1 MQGINYITIF
11 KEGIVEKYT
20 KIFICCAFKFIQINI
35 VYIIGRCIIEV
46 IFTINGGRMMKKITR
61 LISLTLI
68 ILILCGTV
76 AYAEQGNNQAV
87 SGDMYVPVKFICET
101 MGGQVSWDTKKQ
113 ITTVKVGN
121 NELKLFINRCNIILN
136 GKSKVLKEKV
146 KVEEGRTILSLSVLN
161 SQLGL
166 KLTCDDYIKLIS
178 VKFVDLVKAGKTADS
193 SNLLS
198 KSFSKHVT
206 TEFLKFI
213 LVPVFSVVEPDVKT
227 MTISKNTVH
236 QNVFIPFTVQQA
248 KYNFILR
255 FDYSGKIDEFNQ
267 AADSSQF
274 TYSKPSYDNSV
285 NYTEREVTIGEGEWK
300 LPGTLTMP
308 KGKGPFPA
316 LILVHGSGSNDRDE
330 TLGPIKPFRDLAVG
344 LASQGVAVL
353 RYEKRTLEYGVRI
366 QLLPKLTMTEEFEE
380 DAFAAAKYLKTI
392 HGIDTSNITVLG
404 HSEGG
409 YDLPRILGR
418 DKTGTFKAGII
429 MSGCSRPL
437 YELLPEQYK
446 YLAGLGMATD
456 EQAEAMKAQVALIQD
471 KSFDPANPPEGYSL
485 GMPYYFNDMK
495 NYDVI
500 GTARQIDKPILV
512 LQGERDYQ
520 VSPKTD
526 YEGWKKAFEGKSNVQ
541 FKLYPKLNHMYMEG
555 EGQSTPVEYY
565 VNGNIPQYVIN
576 DIAGFIK
583 K

>member
-1 MQGINYITIF
+1 
-11 KEGIVEKYT
+11 
-20 KIFICCAFKFIQINI
+20 
-35 VYIIGRCIIEV
+35 
-46 IFTINGGRMMKKITR
+46 MKKFTR
-61 LISLTLI
+61 LISLM
-68 ILILCGTV
+68 LILLMLSGTV
-76 AYAEQGNNQAV
+76 AYAAQVNNQSV
-87 SGDMYVPVKFICET
+87 SGDIYVPVKFACEAL
-101 MGGQVSWDTKKQ
+101 GGQVSWDSKNQ
-113 ITTVKVGN
+113 ITTVKVGS
-121 NELKLFINRCNIILN
+121 NELKLFINRCDIILN
-136 GKSKVLKEKV
+136 GKAKVLKEKV
-146 KVEEGRTILSLSVLN
+146 KVEEGRTILPLSVLN
-161 SQLGL
+161 SELGL

-178 VKFVDLVKAGKTADS
+178 VKFIDMVKAGKTEGGS
-193 SNLLS
+193 ILLS
-198 KSFSKHVT
+198 KSFLKYVT
-206 TEFLKFI
+206 TEFLNST
-213 LVPVFSVVEPDVKT
+213 LAPAFSVVEPDVKT

-236 QNVFIPFTVQQA
+236 QNVFIPFTIQKA

-255 FDYSGKIDEFNQ
+255 FDYNGKIDEFNQ
-267 AADSSQF
+267 AADLSQF

-285 NYTEREVTIGEGEWK
+285 NYTEKEVTIGEAEWK

-316 LILVHGSGSNDRDE
+316 LILVHGSGPNDRDE
-330 TLGPIKPFRDLAVG
+330 TLGPLKPFRDLAVG

-353 RYEKRTLEYGVRI
+353 RYEKRTLEYGIRV

-380 DAFAAAKYLKTI
+380 DAFAAAKYLETI
-392 HGIDTSNITVLG
+392 DGIDASNISVLG

-446 YLAGLGMATD
+446 YLAGLGMATE
-456 EQAEAMKAQVALIQD
+456 EQAEAAKAQVALIQD

-485 GMPYYFNDMK
+485 GMPYYFYDIK

-500 GTARQIDKPILV
+500 GTARQIEKPILV

-526 YEGWKKAFEGKSNVQ
+526 HEGWKKAFEGKSNAE

-555 EGQSTPVEYY
+555 EGEPTPAEYY

>member
-1 MQGINYITIF
+1 
-11 KEGIVEKYT
+11 
-20 KIFICCAFKFIQINI
+20 
-35 VYIIGRCIIEV
+35 
-46 IFTINGGRMMKKITR
+46 MKKITR
-61 LISLTLI
+61 LISLMLI
-68 ILILCGTV
+68 ILMLGGTV
-76 AYAEQGNNQAV
+76 TYAAQGNNQLI
-87 SGDMYVPVKFICET
+87 SGDIYVPVKFACET
-101 MGGQVSWDTKKQ
+101 LGGQVSWDAKKQ
-113 ITTVKVGN
+113 ITTVKVGS
-121 NELKLFINRCNIILN
+121 NELKLFINRCDIILN
-136 GKSKVLKEKV
+136 GKAKVLKEKV
-146 KVEEGRTILSLSVLN
+146 KVEEGRTILPLSVLN

-178 VKFVDLVKAGKTADS
+178 AKFIDMVKAGKTADTS
-193 SNLLS
+193 FLLS
-198 KSFSKHVT
+198 KSFSKYVT
-206 TEFLKFI
+206 TEFINSNLA
-213 LVPVFSVVEPDVKT
+213 PAFSVIQPDVKT

-248 KYNFILR
+248 KYNFIFR
-255 FDYSGKIDEFNQ
+255 FDYNGKIDEFNQ

-285 NYTEREVTIGEGEWK
+285 NYIEKEVTIGEGEWK

-308 KGKGPFPA
+308 KGKGLFPVV
-316 LILVHGSGSNDRDE
+316 ILVHGSGPNDRDE
-330 TLGPIKPFRDLAVG
+330 TLGPLKPFRDLAVG
-344 LASQGVAVL
+344 LANQGVAVL

-366 QLLPKLTMTEEFEE
+366 QLSPKLTMTEEFEE

-392 HGIDTSNITVLG
+392 AGIDASNITVLG

-418 DKTGTFKAGII
+418 DKAGTFKAGII

-437 YELLPEQYK
+437 YDILPEQYK
-446 YLAGLGMATD
+446 YLAGLGMATE
-456 EQAEAMKAQVALIQD
+456 EQAEAAKAQAAMIQD
-471 KSFDPANPPEGYSL
+471 NSFDPANPPKGYSL
-485 GMPYYFNDMK
+485 GIPYYFYDMK

-500 GTARQIDKPILV
+500 GTARQIEKPILV

-526 YEGWKKAFEGKSNVQ
+526 YEGWKKAFEGKSNAE